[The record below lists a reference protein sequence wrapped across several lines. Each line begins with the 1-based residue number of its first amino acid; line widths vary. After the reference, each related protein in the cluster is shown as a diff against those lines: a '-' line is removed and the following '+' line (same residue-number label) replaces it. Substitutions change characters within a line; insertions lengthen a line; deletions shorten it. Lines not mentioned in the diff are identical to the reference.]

1 MLKDKP
7 KSTNDHRAIGQN
19 LDLFSFQEIAPGA
32 LFWHPKGMIIFREF
46 EKYARKINDKGQY
59 DEISTPILV
68 KKEVF
73 EKSGHWQYFKK
84 NMFYFKHNG
93 DILTLKPMNCPEAAY
108 VYNSKIRSWRDL
120 PLRLAEI
127 GRLHRNELS
136 GTLGGMFRVRQITMD
151 DAHIFCRL
159 NQVED
164 EVVKTLDEIE
174 NFYRLFGF
182 KTDYFLA
189 TKPDKALGDQKT
201 WDEAEKMLAN
211 ALKRKKIKYK
221 VAEKEGAFYGPKIEV
236 HIHDSQGRDW
246 QLGTSQLDFFMLPEK
261 FNLSYSAE
269 NGEKEK
275 PVAIHRAVFGSFERF
290 IAILLEETGG
300 ALPIW
305 LSPVQV
311 TVIPIS
317 EKFTGYAEK
326 ILKILK
332 ENNIRAELNK
342 ANETLGKRI
351 RAAELQKIPYI
362 LIVGEKEEKSESV
375 AVRERDTKKQETVK
389 FQKFLE
395 QTLKK
400 I

>member
-1 MLKDKP
+1 MLKNKP
-7 KSTNDHRAIGQN
+7 ESTNDHRAIGQN

-73 EKSGHWQYFKK
+73 EKSGHWRYFKK

-151 DAHIFCRL
+151 DAHIFCRP

-164 EVVKTLDEIE
+164 ETVKTLDEIE

-261 FNLSYSAE
+261 FNLNYSAE

-362 LIVGEKEEKSESV
+362 LIIGEKEEKSESV

-389 FQKFLE
+389 FQKF
-395 QTLKK
+395 
-400 I
+400 